1 MCQATIYLDG
11 KEIMQDVTL
20 VEVLPEGVR
29 LKAFFDTPVIL
40 PAIIRQ
46 IDLLKHHIIMETI
59 RKGED
64 DHERSG
70 ETANTDPSL
79 DGTQ

>member
-70 ETANTDPSL
+70 EIANTDPSL